1 MLHRGPASAWYAGK
15 DVPWAP
21 ATDGLRNITGV
32 VIAFPRRSVLHSEP
46 SSAEDAA
53 GHRASPATQPGG
65 NLTRLSHR

>member
-53 GHRASPATQPGG
+53 GH
-65 NLTRLSHR
+65 